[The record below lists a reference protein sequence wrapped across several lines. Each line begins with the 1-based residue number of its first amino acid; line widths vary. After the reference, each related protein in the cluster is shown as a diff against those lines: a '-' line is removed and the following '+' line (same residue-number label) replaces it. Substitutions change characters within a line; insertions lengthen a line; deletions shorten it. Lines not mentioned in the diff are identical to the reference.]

1 MKYALIENNIVK
13 QISYQPEDGYV
24 EVSDDV
30 FADMVKDG
38 DTYDY
43 TDEFKASHS
52 PIRNKTE
59 SEQDSADEI
68 ANRESGKAKLKEL
81 GLTDA
86 QIKALM
92 GVE

>member
-30 FADMVKDG
+30 FADMVKKDDG
-38 DTYDY
+38 SYDY
-43 TDEFKASHS
+43 TDEVKAISQ
-52 PIRNKTE
+52 RVAQAEEDLKT
-59 SEQDSADEI
+59 DRA
-68 ANRESGKAKLKEL
+68 SGKAKLKEL

>member
-13 QISYQPEDGYV
+13 QISYEPTEGYV

-43 TDEFKASHS
+43 TDDFKTAHPQTTKEQANQELAEQIS
-52 PIRNKTE
+52 NK
-59 SEQDSADEI
+59 A
-68 ANRESGKAKLKEL
+68 SGKAKLKEL

-86 QIKALM
+86 QINALM

>member
-24 EVSDDV
+24 EVSDNV

-43 TDEFKASHS
+43 TDEFKNNH
-52 PIRNKTE
+52 KCQTKE
-59 SEQDSADEI
+59 EWTADLEKSKKD
-68 ANRESGKAKLKEL
+68 REDGRAKLKEL

-86 QIKALM
+86 QIKALT